1 MRFQW
6 WQGTLAKE
14 LDLQLEAITIQADG
28 IDSIVQDSSVRTA
41 GERRLTVFTV
51 NNAQKERISI
61 GSYVESVKGGRLGA
75 RMMIIIERNI
85 YIFSR
90 H

>member
-1 MRFQW
+1 M
-6 WQGTLAKE
+6 AKE

-28 IDSIVQDSSVRTA
+28 IDSILQDSSARTP

-61 GSYVESVKGGRLGA
+61 GSYVESVRGG
-75 RMMIIIERNI
+75 
-85 YIFSR
+85 
-90 H
+90 